1 MSRWPKKYI
10 IGLTGNIC
18 AGKSVVC
25 GILENIGAQIVDAD
39 VVTHHVMKSYSP
51 VVKDIVKEFGA
62 RVLNKKGEIDRQIL
76 GQIVFSDKS
85 ALNKLE
91 LLLHPIIRT
100 KIEERILE
108 GDEGVIVV
116 EAIKLLESRLSDHCD
131 SVWVVNASL
140 QKRLER
146 LVRRDNINTED
157 AQNRLLMQGSQEL
170 KLERADVIIENEGS
184 LDETSV
190 QVRYEWGKIEMPK

>member
-1 MSRWPKKYI
+1 MSRWPRKYI

-18 AGKSVVC
+18 AGKSIVC
-25 GILENIGAQIVDAD
+25 GMLENIGAQIVDAD
-39 VVTHHVMKSYSP
+39 VVTHDVMKSYSP
-51 VVKDIVKEFGA
+51 VVKDIVKEFGEII
-62 RVLNKKGEIDRQIL
+62 LNKKGEIDRQIL
-76 GQIVFSDKS
+76 GQIVFSDRSK
-85 ALNKLE
+85 LNKLE

-116 EAIKLLESRLSDHCD
+116 EAIKLLESKLSDHCD

-140 QKRLER
+140 QQRLER
-146 LVRRDNINTED
+146 LVRRDSINTED

-170 KLERADVIIENEGS
+170 KLKRADVIIENEGS

-190 QVRYEWGKIEMPK
+190 QVRHEWGKIEMPK